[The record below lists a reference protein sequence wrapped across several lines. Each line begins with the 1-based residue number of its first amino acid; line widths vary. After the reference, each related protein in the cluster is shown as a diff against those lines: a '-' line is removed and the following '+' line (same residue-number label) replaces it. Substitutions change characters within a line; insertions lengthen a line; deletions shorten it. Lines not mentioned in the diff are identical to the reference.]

1 MASSTSFTSPRWK
14 GWYPKTISIH
24 KSIFHC
30 FWYHDLDPSISYAE
44 GNSYNQSQKGIYQF
58 SKLSK
63 YQCQTIIFSKS
74 PPILW
79 VIIGQIWGVF
89 ILLFQHRLSKNPK

>member
-1 MASSTSFTSPRWK
+1 MASSTNFTNPRWM

-30 FWYHDLDPSISYAE
+30 FWHHDLYPSINYAE
-44 GNSYNQSQKGIYQF
+44 GNSYNQIQKGIYQF

-63 YQCQTIIFSKS
+63 CQCQIIIFSKS
-74 PPILW
+74 LPILG
-79 VIIGQIWGVF
+79 VIVGQIWGVI